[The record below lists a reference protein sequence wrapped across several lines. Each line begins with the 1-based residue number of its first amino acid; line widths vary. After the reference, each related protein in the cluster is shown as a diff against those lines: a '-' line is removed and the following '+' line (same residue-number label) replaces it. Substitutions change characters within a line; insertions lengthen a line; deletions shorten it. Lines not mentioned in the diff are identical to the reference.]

1 MVKGKIQDEFL
12 NIRGKKEKIVTFQSC
27 SVLLD
32 GQSNN
37 LGDIIKFPQFLQILK
52 WMILDNSLLKF
63 ESTDIH
69 IFLQIIHIFSDRI
82 LLDIL

>member
-52 WMILDNSLLKF
+52 
-63 ESTDIH
+63 
-69 IFLQIIHIFSDRI
+69 
-82 LLDIL
+82 